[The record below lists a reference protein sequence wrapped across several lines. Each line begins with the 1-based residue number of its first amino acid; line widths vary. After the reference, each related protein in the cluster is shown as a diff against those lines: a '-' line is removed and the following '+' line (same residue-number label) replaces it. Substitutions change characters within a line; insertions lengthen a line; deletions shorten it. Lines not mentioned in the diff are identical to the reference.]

1 MGVKLMKIVALDAW
15 LAHHPLPGTFYPS
28 WIPGYPQT
36 RNSALIVRIRT
47 DEGIDGYAAGVGFLD
62 EAKGLP
68 GILRPFLLGRDP
80 LQIENF
86 IQTARSGYF
95 LGYKL
100 WFVEI
105 ALWDILGKVARL
117 PIYKLMGGGPGKVMA
132 YASCGEVRAPEK
144 RAEDA
149 LKLKEKGFKAL
160 KLRIRSPEMKTD
172 IAQVEAVRKAVGDS
186 MEIMVDA
193 NQGWPIHG
201 FAPYPRWTLKRA
213 METCRALEQFGIRW
227 MEEPLY
233 KHDYDG
239 YAALRKFT
247 TIPIAGGEFNTD
259 LCEFRDLIGRQC
271 LDVVQPD
278 VTLAGGLMIGKKV
291 AGMAEAANI
300 EFSPHTWTNGLGL
313 VANLQLMGATPNCPY
328 CEYPY
333 EEPAW
338 IPGHRDF
345 MLSEPIKIDSDGCVK
360 VPDGPGL
367 GVEINMAAIEKCSE
381 KL

>member
-1 MGVKLMKIVALDAW
+1 MKIEAVDAW
-15 LAHHPLPGTFYPS
+15 LAHHNLPEPFYPS

-36 RNSALIVRIRT
+36 RNSCLIVRVRT
-47 DEGIDGYAAGVGFLD
+47 DEGVDGWAAGVGFLD
-62 EAKGLP
+62 EAKGIPAL
-68 GILRPFLLGRDP
+68 LRPFLVGRDP
-80 LQIENF
+80 FQIEDF
-86 IQTARSGYF
+86 VQIARSGYF
-95 LGYKL
+95 LGYKM

-105 ALWDILGKVARL
+105 ALWDIVGKVARM
-117 PIYKLMGGGPGKVMA
+117 PIYKLLGGGPGKIMT
-132 YASCGEVRAPEK
+132 YASCGEIRDPEK

-149 LKLKEKGFKAL
+149 LKLKEKGFFAL
-160 KLRIRSPEMKTD
+160 KLRTRSPDLKTD

-213 METCRALEQFGIRW
+213 METCRALEDLNVRW
-227 MEEPLY
+227 IEEPLY

-239 YAALRKFT
+239 LATLRQFT
-247 TIPIAGGEFNTD
+247 TVPIAGGEFNTD
-259 LCEFRDLIGRQC
+259 LCEFRDLLAKGC

-278 VTLAGGLMIGKKV
+278 VTLAGGILLGKKM
-291 AGMAEAANI
+291 AGIAESYNL
-300 EFSPHTWTNGLGL
+300 EFSPHTWTNGIGL
-313 VANLQLMGATPNCPY
+313 AANLQLMGAIPNCPY

-338 IPGHRDF
+338 IPEHRDF
-345 MLSEPIKIDSDGCVK
+345 MLTEPIKTDGNGCIN

-367 GVEINMAAIEKCSE
+367 GVEINVEAIEKCSE
-381 KL
+381 KV